1 MKALTRAEEQV
12 MQVLWK
18 LGSGFLKDILE
29 ESPEPKP
36 HTNTTAT
43 ILKILIEKG
52 FVNYEVQGRN
62 NLYKPLISKEDY
74 GKKSINQLV
83 KGYFEGSPAR
93 LVSQFVSDNK
103 LTVEEL
109 EALLK
114 QIKAKKNDK

>member
-18 LGSGFLKDILE
+18 LERGFLKEILE
-29 ESPEPKP
+29 EIPEPKP
-36 HTNTTAT
+36 HANTIAT

-52 FVNYEVQGRN
+52 FVDYEVQGRN
-62 NLYKPLISKEDY
+62 NLYKPLISKEEY

-114 QIKAKKNDK
+114 QVKAKKNDK